1 MSPVVR
7 RYAIAS
13 GARLIVEENEG
24 GSWTGRLFEANGD
37 FLASWSLKP
46 TLADVV
52 ESAASWLTVAG
63 REHEAQGLRRYS
75 LVEGQGEA
83 RTDG

>member
-1 MSPVVR
+1 LSPVVR
-7 RYAIAS
+7 RFSIPA
-13 GARLIVEENEG
+13 GARLLVEENEG

-37 FLASWSLKP
+37 FMASWSLKA
-46 TLADVV
+46 TLEDIV

-75 LVEGQGEA
+75 LVEGPEEA
-83 RTDG
+83 ST